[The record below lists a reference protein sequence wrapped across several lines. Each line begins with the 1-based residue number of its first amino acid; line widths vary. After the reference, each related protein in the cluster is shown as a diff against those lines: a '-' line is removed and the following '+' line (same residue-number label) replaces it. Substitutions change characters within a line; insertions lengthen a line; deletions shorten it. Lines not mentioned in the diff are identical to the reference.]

1 MKTEQRYRGAR
12 VTIMGLGLHGGGA
25 ATVRYLHSQGAE
37 LTVTDL
43 RSPEELRPS
52 IEALSGLPLRYVLG
66 RHDSSD
72 FRDADFVVKNP
83 GVPRSSAY
91 LQDARRIET
100 DISLFLRVRTNPLLC
115 VTGTKGKSTTA
126 TALHH
131 VLLQSYSDAA
141 LGGNITVSPLAFI
154 DTLPEAAPVVLE
166 LSSFQLGDLEFAG
179 AIELLQPEVS
189 VLTAIMPDHLN
200 YYSDMDAYLHDKEL
214 LLTATPPE
222 AWTVAACG
230 TNYLERFVPKTTSR
244 LCVAQAPSPRTSQP
258 PTSQPPAGTFLRQ
271 AEAHCYL
278 DKEHGY
284 LQQGEQVPEM
294 ILHSSPLA
302 GEHARSNLLAAGAAA
317 RLFGVSA
324 ALTAKALGSFP
335 GVAHRMEY
343 ITEIRGVR
351 YFNDSAATIAEAAVA
366 AVKAF
371 SVPVHLIAGG
381 SDKQLSPAA
390 FSEIGEAA
398 AAVYLLAGSASDAI
412 QQQLVAGHTPVY
424 GPFETLRKAL
434 DAASQTAQPGDVVIL
449 SPGCASFGMFLNE
462 FDRGNTFRAMVLE
475 TAAAYSSTLTQE
487 IET

>member
-1 MKTEQRYRGAR
+1 MKTEQRFRGAR

-43 RSPEELRPS
+43 RSPESLRPS

-83 GVPRSSAY
+83 GVPRSSPY
-91 LQDARRIET
+91 LQHARRVET
-100 DISLFLRVRTNPLLC
+100 DISLFLRGRTNPLLC

-154 DTLPEAAPVVLE
+154 DALSTEAPVVLE

-179 AIELLQPEVS
+179 ALELLQPQVS
-189 VLTAIMPDHLN
+189 VLTAIMPDHLD

-230 TNYLERFVPKTTSR
+230 REYLERFLAKINSR
-244 LCVAQAPSPRTSQP
+244 LCVAHASSRPNSQV
-258 PTSQPPAGTFLRQ
+258 TAGTLLRQ
-271 AEAHCYL
+271 ADAHCYL
-278 DKEHGY
+278 DNEHGY
-284 LQQGEQVPEM
+284 LQQGQQVPEM

-302 GEHARSNLLAAGAAA
+302 GEHARSNLLAAGTAA
-317 RLFGVSA
+317 RLFGVPA
-324 ALTAKALGSFP
+324 ALTAKSLDSFP

-343 ITEIRGVR
+343 ITDIRGVR
-351 YFNDSAATIAEAAVA
+351 YYNDSAATIAEAAVA

-381 SDKQLSPAA
+381 SDKQLSPTA
-390 FSEIGEAA
+390 FSEIGDAVV
-398 AAVYLLAGSASDAI
+398 AVYLLAGSASDAI
-412 QQQLVAGHTPVY
+412 HHQLVAGRTPVY
-424 GPFETLRKAL
+424 GPYETLRTAF
-434 DAASQTAQPGDVVIL
+434 DAAFKTAQPGDIVIL

-475 TAAAYSSTLTQE
+475 AAAAFTSTLTQE
-487 IET
+487 I